1 MINNEN
7 NEKKLI
13 FILRIIS
20 VILYLIMF
28 RYVYVTYELNVFI
41 MMILMLIYTTICCN
55 IIYDD
60 FD

>member
-28 RYVYVTYELNVFI
+28 RYVYVVYGLNVFI
-41 MMILMLIYTTICCN
+41 MMTLMVIYTTICCN
-55 IIYDD
+55 VIYDN